1 MSRVAPRLLSSHR
14 WELNEKLQ
22 HFSSLARLR
31 ATLERQL
38 KSFGEPASNEDVE
51 RAQRRSHLQ
60 ESLDQIDHQ
69 MEEARADVNA
79 SVRVLRMLE
88 NGSVTGQAQAA
99 PEIFG
104 R

>member
-38 KSFGEPASNEDVE
+38 KAFGDETPSEEVE
-51 RAQRRSHLQ
+51 RSQRRAHLQ
-60 ESLDQIDHQ
+60 ESLDQIDRQ
-69 MEEARADVNA
+69 MEEARSDVNA

-88 NGSVTGQAQAA
+88 NGGVSSHSQI
-99 PEIFG
+99 PNEIIG

>member
-1 MSRVAPRLLSSHR
+1 MAPRLLSSHR

-38 KSFGEPASNEDVE
+38 KAFGETVSNEDVE
-51 RAQRRSHLQ
+51 RSQRRAHLQ
-60 ESLDQIDHQ
+60 ESLDQIDRQ

-88 NGSVTGQAQAA
+88 NGGVSGQTAV
-99 PEIFG
+99 PSEILG

>member
-38 KSFGEPASNEDVE
+38 KAFGDESPGEDVE
-51 RAQRRSHLQ
+51 RSQRRAHLQ
-60 ESLDQIDHQ
+60 ESLDQIDRQ
-69 MEEARADVNA
+69 MEEARSDVNA

-88 NGSVTGQAQAA
+88 NGGVSGHTQL
-99 PEIFG
+99 PSEIMG

>member
-38 KSFGEPASNEDVE
+38 KAFGDETPGEDVE
-51 RAQRRSHLQ
+51 RAQRRAHLQ
-60 ESLDQIDHQ
+60 ESLDQIDRQ
-69 MEEARADVNA
+69 MEEARADVNS

-88 NGSVTGQAQAA
+88 NGGVSSHAQVPSA
-99 PEIFG
+99 IHG

>member
-38 KSFGEPASNEDVE
+38 KSFGESVSNEDVE

-60 ESLDQIDHQ
+60 ESLDQIDRQ

-88 NGSVTGQAQAA
+88 NGGVTSQAQAT

>member
-38 KSFGEPASNEDVE
+38 KAFGDETPDEDVE
-51 RAQRRSHLQ
+51 RSQRRAHLQ
-60 ESLDQIDHQ
+60 ESLDQIDRQ
-69 MEEARADVNA
+69 MEEARSDVNA

-88 NGSVTGQAQAA
+88 NGGVSGHTQIPA
-99 PEIFG
+99 EFLG